1 MYWYVRQRSWRCI
14 NHLSGRICRATAV
27 GAVGAGAVGAEAAEA
42 AEPGRFLAWG
52 FSGETWWKL
61 METDGK
67 SMEITQL
74 AMEGTWE
81 IDGNR

>member
-1 MYWYVRQRSWRCI
+1 
-14 NHLSGRICRATAV
+14 
-27 GAVGAGAVGAEAAEA
+27 
-42 AEPGRFLAWG
+42 
-52 FSGETWWKL
+52 